1 MMTVGELQARMGQDT
16 KSSAN
21 VERVEIMRKQL
32 VEQTL
37 SDTDTVVNTMR
48 MAGRK
53 SLRIKREK
61 RDSPNVRKTDRIA
74 SYICRN
80 H

>member
-21 VERVEIMRKQL
+21 VERVETMRKQL

-48 MAGRK
+48 GWLA
-53 SLRIKREK
+53 EK
-61 RDSPNVRKTDRIA
+61 A
-74 SYICRN
+74 
-80 H
+80 